1 LRRAAAIKRVSV
13 LALIIVIV
21 AAGGLGLYYFTSPP
35 NAANGGGTTTGSNG
49 IKVLTNQGSAG
60 TIVVQ
65 YNGSSYQAA
74 AKGPNSP
81 AFACPVGTDPSLC
94 NLLKAT
100 CGNGVGPAQE
110 PWKNCLNCAF
120 DAGCAGQQSC
130 DPYTH
135 QCSVLA
141 GACQVA
147 VFGGA

>member
-13 LALIIVIV
+13 LALIIVLV

-35 NAANGGGTTTGSNG
+35 NAANGGGTTAGSNG

-81 AFACPVGTDPSLC
+81 AFAS
-94 NLLKAT
+94 
-100 CGNGVGPAQE
+100 GPILA
-110 PWKNCLNCAF
+110 CAI
-120 DAGCAGQQSC
+120 C
-130 DPYTH
+130 
-135 QCSVLA
+135 
-141 GACQVA
+141 
-147 VFGGA
+147 